1 MHRGKGCILI
11 FFLFL
16 FTIEGEGGGGVCF
29 FFPRDIWVGGRRRG
43 ERGTFWVLRCFFHC
57 GEAREGLSGGNFFYK
72 VIMGRRVFRVH
83 LHFFFLKV

>member
-1 MHRGKGCILI
+1 M
-11 FFLFL
+11 
-16 FTIEGEGGGGVCF
+16 F
-29 FFPRDIWVGGRRRG
+29 FFPRNIWVGGRRRG
-43 ERGTFWVLRCFFHC
+43 ERGTFFHC